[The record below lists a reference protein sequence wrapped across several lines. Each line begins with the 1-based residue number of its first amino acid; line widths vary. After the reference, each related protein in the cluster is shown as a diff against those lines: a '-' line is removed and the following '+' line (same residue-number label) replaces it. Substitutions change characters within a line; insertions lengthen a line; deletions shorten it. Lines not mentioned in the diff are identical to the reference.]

1 VNVDASS
8 RAARLNADREL
19 LAALDAAS
27 SIFSLEVTGEPPDRY
42 TLTFRG
48 KGLGRDASATSEV
61 AVLEL
66 HQIDLRMPYS
76 YPASP
81 PDIRWITP
89 LWHPNVSFSGF
100 VNPAD
105 IGLVWTNEVPLDLVC
120 ERLWDVARGQF
131 LNLNKATN
139 YAAKNWFEKE
149 CTFTLPL
156 DARGLRDGAGAAR
169 AASNV
174 VRYERRAGQGVHFAG
189 ASGDV
194 MFIDENTPT
203 PQMPARTPYVPVSRR
218 RPRSGGDDV
227 MYIGPE

>member
-1 VNVDASS
+1 VDASA
-8 RAARLNADREL
+8 RIARLNADREL

-27 SIFSLEVTGEPPDRY
+27 TIFSCEVTGDPPDRY

-48 KGLGRDASATSEV
+48 KGLGRDAAVGSEV
-61 AVLEL
+61 GPIEL

-105 IGLVWTNEVPLDLVC
+105 IGLVWTREVPLDLVC
-120 ERLWDVARGQF
+120 ERLWDVARLQF
-131 LNLNKATN
+131 LNPNKASN

-149 CTFTLPL
+149 NTFPLPL
-156 DARGLRDGAGAAR
+156 DPRPLRDSSSPRGP
-169 AASNV
+169 SNV

-189 ASGDV
+189 AAASSDV

-203 PQMPARTPYVPVSRR
+203 PQMPARVPYIPASRR
-218 RPRSGGDDV
+218 RPKSGEDV

>member
-1 VNVDASS
+1 VDATA
-8 RAARLNADREL
+8 RIARLNADREL

-27 SIFSLEVTGEPPDRY
+27 SIFSLEVTGDPPDRY

-48 KGLGRDASATSEV
+48 KGLGRDASAASDV
-61 AVLEL
+61 AVVEL

-105 IGLVWTNEVPLDLVC
+105 IGLVWTSEIPLDLVC
-120 ERLWDVARGQF
+120 ERLWDVARCQF
-131 LNLNKATN
+131 LNLDKATN
-139 YAAKNWFEKE
+139 YAAKNWFERE
-149 CTFTLPL
+149 CSFALPL
-156 DARGLRDGAGAAR
+156 DHRPLRDGGAR
-169 AASNV
+169 SASNV
-174 VRYERRAGQGVHFAG
+174 VRYERRAGQGVQFAG
-189 ASGDV
+189 AATGGDV
-194 MFIDENTPT
+194 LFIGEDTPT
-203 PQMPARTPYVPVSRR
+203 PQIPARQPYIPASRR

>member
-1 VNVDASS
+1 MDASS
-8 RAARLNADREL
+8 RIARLNADREL

-42 TLTFRG
+42 LLTFRG
-48 KGLGRDASATSEV
+48 KGLARDASASSEV
-61 AVLEL
+61 TLIEL

-81 PDIRWITP
+81 PDIRWVTP

-105 IGLVWTNEVPLDLVC
+105 IGLVWTSEIPLDLVC

-139 YAAKNWFEKE
+139 YAAKNWFERE
-149 CTFTLPL
+149 CNYQLPL
-156 DARGLRDGAGAAR
+156 DSRALRDGSGGAR
-169 AASNV
+169 AGSNV
-174 VRYERRAGQGVHFAG
+174 VRYERRAGQAC
-189 ASGDV
+189 SS
-194 MFIDENTPT
+194 
-203 PQMPARTPYVPVSRR
+203 PAR
-218 RPRSGGDDV
+218 RP
-227 MYIGPE
+227 PAT

>member
-1 VNVDASS
+1 VDASS
-8 RAARLNADREL
+8 RIARLNADREL

-27 SIFSLEVTGEPPDRY
+27 SIFSLEVTGDPPDRY

-48 KGLGRDASATSEV
+48 KGLGRDAAASSDVTV
-61 AVLEL
+61 IEL
-66 HQIDLRMPYS
+66 HQIDLRMPYA

-105 IGLVWTNEVPLDLVC
+105 IGLVWTSEMPLDLVC

-149 CTFTLPL
+149 CTYQLPL
-156 DARGLRDGAGAAR
+156 DPRSLRDGGGAR
-169 AASNV
+169 SSSNV
-174 VRYERRAGQGVHFAG
+174 VRYERRAGQGVQFAG
-189 ASGDV
+189 AAAIGDV

-203 PQMPARTPYVPVSRR
+203 PQMPARQPYIPSARR
-218 RPRSGGDDV
+218 RPRSGDDV

>member
-1 VNVDASS
+1 MDSS
-8 RAARLNADREL
+8 PRITRLNADREL

-48 KGLGRDASATSEV
+48 KGLGRDASASSDV
-61 AVLEL
+61 VPIEL

-76 YPASP
+76 YPASA

-105 IGLVWTNEVPLDLVC
+105 VGLVWTSEMPLDLVC

-149 CTFTLPL
+149 NTFALPL
-156 DARGLRDGAGAAR
+156 DARPLRDGGGTRAG
-169 AASNV
+169 SNV
-174 VRYERRAGQGVHFAG
+174 VRYERRAGQAVQFAG
-189 ASGDV
+189 TPAAGDV
-194 MFIDENTPT
+194 LFIDENTPT
-203 PQMPARTPYVPVSRR
+203 PQMPARQPYIPAARR
-218 RPRSGGDDV
+218 RPRTGGDDV